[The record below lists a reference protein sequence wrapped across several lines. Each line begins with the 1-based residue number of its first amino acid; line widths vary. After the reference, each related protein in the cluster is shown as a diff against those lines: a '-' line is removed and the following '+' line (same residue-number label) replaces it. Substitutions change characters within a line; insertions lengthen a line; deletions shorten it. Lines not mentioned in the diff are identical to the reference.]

1 MSITFTINPSSIQL
15 SCKSLWIF
23 DDIDLNTN
31 PQFDLNIYIPNID
44 IIIKNIYLYTLNNTE
59 KSIWFTQIQSHLYY
73 YLIAFNVFNKISYK
87 ISKGSINK
95 HRGMNKIKKI
105 YPIYLY
111 SYFIYNKYYSM
122 YTDTKYY
129 IKVFTYIVPINEKK
143 LFNCRFFYKLYSFI

>member
-59 KSIWFTQIQSHLYY
+59 K
-73 YLIAFNVFNKISYK
+73 
-87 ISKGSINK
+87 
-95 HRGMNKIKKI
+95 
-105 YPIYLY
+105 
-111 SYFIYNKYYSM
+111 
-122 YTDTKYY
+122 
-129 IKVFTYIVPINEKK
+129 
-143 LFNCRFFYKLYSFI
+143 